1 VVPWREEENLP
12 VTPKLVLFDC
22 DGTLVDSQ
30 HMIVATMTEAFA
42 KVGHT
47 PPDHAGVLSIIG
59 LSLPE
64 AIGRLD
70 PELDAVSVGLVVEAY
85 RDTYQTMKFRL
96 AETAPLYPGALD
108 ALRALA
114 ARDDVLLGVVTGKS
128 RRGLD
133 AILETHGLTNLFAV
147 LRTADDGPSKPHPFM
162 VVDGVAA
169 LGGDVSRTVVIGDT
183 GFDML
188 MARSAGAF
196 ALGVTWGYNRRD
208 ELMQAGAQVLADR
221 FAEVPALAMGLLG
234 GKE

>member
-1 VVPWREEENLP
+1 M
-12 VTPKLVLFDC
+12 TPKLVLFDC

-42 KVGHT
+42 KVGHA

-70 PELDAVSVGLVVEAY
+70 SSLDAIAVNLVVEAY
-85 RDTYQTMKFRL
+85 RDTYQAMQFRL

-108 ALRALA
+108 ALKALSS
-114 ARDDVLLGVVTGKS
+114 RDDVLLGIVTGKS

-133 AILETHGLTNLFAV
+133 AILETHGLSAMFSV

-162 VVDGVAA
+162 VVDAVAA
-169 LGGDVSRTVVIGDT
+169 LGGDVSQAVVVGDT
-183 GFDML
+183 GYDML
-188 MARSAGAF
+188 MARAAGAF
-196 ALGVTWGYNRRD
+196 ALGVTWGYNGRD
-208 ELMQAGAQVLADR
+208 ELAQAGAQELADG
-221 FAEVPALAMGLLG
+221 FAEVPTLAMGLLG
-234 GKE
+234 ARE

>member
-1 VVPWREEENLP
+1 M
-12 VTPKLVLFDC
+12 TPKLVLFDC

-42 KVGHT
+42 KVGQA
-47 PPDHAGVLSIIG
+47 PPDPAGVLSIIG

-64 AIGRLD
+64 AIGRLNSS
-70 PELDAVSVGLVVEAY
+70 LDAVAVGLVADAY
-85 RDTYQTMKFRL
+85 RDTYQAMKYRL

-108 ALRALA
+108 ALTALA

-133 AILETHGLTNLFAV
+133 AILETHGLTRLFSV

-162 VVDGVAA
+162 VVDAVAA
-169 LGGDVSRTVVIGDT
+169 LGGDVSQTVVVGDT

-188 MARSAGAF
+188 MARAAGAF
-196 ALGVTWGYNRRD
+196 ALGVNWGYNSRA
-208 ELMQAGAQVLADR
+208 ELTQAGAQVLADN
-221 FAEVPALAMGLLG
+221 FTEVPALAMGLLG
-234 GKE
+234 ARE

>member
-1 VVPWREEENLP
+1 MMAVENRP
-12 VTPKLVLFDC
+12 MPPKLILFDC

-30 HMIVATMTEAFA
+30 HMIVATMTEAFV
-42 KVGHT
+42 KLGHA
-47 PPDHAGVLSIIG
+47 PPDKAGVLSIIG

-70 PELDAVSVGLVVEAY
+70 PGLDAVTVGLVADAY
-85 RDTYQTMKFRL
+85 RDTYQAMKFRL

-108 ALRALA
+108 ALRTLA
-114 ARDDVLLGVVTGKS
+114 ARDDILLGVVTGKS

-133 AILETHGLTNLFAV
+133 AILETHGLTSLFAV

-162 VVDGVAA
+162 VVDAVAA
-169 LGGDVSRTVVIGDT
+169 LGGDVSRAVVIGDT

-188 MARSAGAF
+188 MARAAGAF
-196 ALGVTWGYNRRD
+196 ALGVTWGYNGRD
-208 ELMQAGAQVLADR
+208 ELTQAGAQVLANS
-221 FAEVPALAMGLLG
+221 FSEVPALVTELLG

>member
-1 VVPWREEENLP
+1 M
-12 VTPKLVLFDC
+12 TPKLVLFDC

-47 PPDHAGVLSIIG
+47 PPDPAGVLSIIG

-64 AIGRLD
+64 AIGRLN
-70 PELDAVSVGLVVEAY
+70 PELDAITVGLVAEAY

-96 AETAPLYPGALD
+96 AETAPLYPGARD
-108 ALRALA
+108 ALTALA
-114 ARDDVLLGVVTGKS
+114 ARDDLLLGVVTGKS

-162 VVDGVAA
+162 VVDAVAA
-169 LGGDVSRTVVIGDT
+169 LGGEASRTVVIGDT

-188 MARSAGAF
+188 MARAAGAF
-196 ALGVTWGYNRRD
+196 ALGVTWGYNGRD
-208 ELMQAGAQVLADR
+208 ELTQAGAQMLVDSFTELP
-221 FAEVPALAMGLLG
+221 VLAMGLLG

>member
-1 VVPWREEENLP
+1 M
-12 VTPKLVLFDC
+12 TPKLVLFDC

-42 KVGHT
+42 KVGHA
-47 PPDHAGVLSIIG
+47 PPDRDGVLSIIG

-70 PELDAVSVGLVVEAY
+70 PSLDEVAVGLVSEAY
-85 RDTYQTMKFRL
+85 RDTYQSMRFRL

-108 ALRALA
+108 ALTTLRG
-114 ARDDVLLGVVTGKS
+114 RDDVLLGVVTGKS

-133 AILETHGLTNLFAV
+133 AILETHGLTSMFSV

-162 VVDGVAA
+162 VVDAVAA
-169 LGGDVSRTVVIGDT
+169 LGGDVSQTVVVGDT
-183 GFDML
+183 GYDML

-196 ALGVTWGYNRRD
+196 ALGVTWGYNGRE
-208 ELMQAGAQVLADR
+208 ELTQAGAHVLADG
-221 FAEVPALAMGLLG
+221 FAEVPALAMGLLV
-234 GKE
+234 ERI

>member
-1 VVPWREEENLP
+1 MM
-12 VTPKLVLFDC
+12 PKLVLFDC

-42 KVGHT
+42 KVGHA
-47 PPDHAGVLSIIG
+47 PPDQAGVLSTIG

-70 PELDAVSVGLVVEAY
+70 SSLDTAAIDLVAEAY

-96 AETAPLYPGALD
+96 AETAPLYPGAFD
-108 ALRALA
+108 ALKALLD
-114 ARDDVLLGVVTGKS
+114 RDDVLLGVVTGKS

-133 AILETHGLTNLFAV
+133 AILETHGLSSLFSV

-162 VVDGVAA
+162 VVDAVAA
-169 LGGDVSRTVVIGDT
+169 LGGDVSQTVVVGDT

-188 MARSAGAF
+188 MARAAGAF
-196 ALGVTWGYNRRD
+196 ALGVTWGYNGRG
-208 ELMQAGAQVLADR
+208 ELTQAGAQALAEG
-221 FAEVPALAMGLLG
+221 FAEVPVLAMGLLG
-234 GKE
+234 ARE

>member
-1 VVPWREEENLP
+1 M
-12 VTPKLVLFDC
+12 TAKLVLFDC

-30 HMIVATMTEAFA
+30 HMIVATMTEAFV
-42 KVGHT
+42 KVGHA
-47 PPDHAGVLSIIG
+47 PPEPAGVLSIIG

-70 PELDAVSVGLVVEAY
+70 ANLDAVTVGLVAEAY
-85 RDTYQTMKFRL
+85 RDTYQAMKFRL

-133 AILETHGLTNLFAV
+133 AILETHGLTGLFSV

-162 VVDGVAA
+162 VVDAVAA
-169 LGGDVSRTVVIGDT
+169 LGGDASDTVVVGDT
-183 GFDML
+183 GYDML
-188 MARSAGAF
+188 MARAAGAF
-196 ALGVTWGYNRRD
+196 ALGVTWGYNGRD
-208 ELMQAGAQVLADR
+208 ELAQAGAQALADS
-221 FAEVPALAMGLLG
+221 FAEVPALAMGLLD

>member
-1 VVPWREEENLP
+1 MSAVGSLP
-12 VTPKLVLFDC
+12 IAPKLVLFDC

-42 KVGHT
+42 KLGHA
-47 PPDHAGVLSIIG
+47 PPDREGVLSIIG

-64 AIGRLD
+64 AIGRLNAD
-70 PELDAVSVGLVVEAY
+70 LDATTIGLVADAY
-85 RDTYQTMKFRL
+85 RDTYQAMKFRL

-108 ALRALA
+108 ALKALA

-162 VVDGVAA
+162 VVDAVAA
-169 LGGDVSRTVVIGDT
+169 LGGHVSQTVVVGDT
-183 GFDML
+183 GYDML
-188 MARSAGAF
+188 MARAAGAF
-196 ALGVTWGYNRRD
+196 ALGVSWGYNGRD
-208 ELMQAGAQVLADR
+208 ELTQAGAQVLADS
-221 FAEVPALAMGLLG
+221 FAEVPALAMGLLD